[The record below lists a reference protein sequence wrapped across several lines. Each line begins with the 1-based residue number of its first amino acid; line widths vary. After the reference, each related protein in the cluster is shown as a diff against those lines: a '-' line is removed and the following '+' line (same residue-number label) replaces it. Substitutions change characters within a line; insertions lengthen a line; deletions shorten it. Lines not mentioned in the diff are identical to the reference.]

1 MKKTI
6 FASIILIVMILL
18 SCESFAAIKSTASLS
33 QNATSVEKG
42 KYVTCTYSINLT
54 EGTVNGFEGYLTY
67 DKDFFT
73 DVTVSGNYPI
83 NNGNGYSKD
92 GNGLIGIET
101 SGEIKSGA
109 LFTVKLKIDENT
121 TKESGQVK
129 VSSASVFNISQ
140 DTCDLANVAVTVSV
154 KEAEQPET
162 PSDDNKDENKEED
175 KKEEN
180 KNEQQ
185 PPSGNID
192 NNQQQQNQNKEE
204 DNAKPNNNQGSSNKK
219 DNQANVIIPHAGIGN
234 KYTGILM
241 VMLILSIISLIK
253 CTKKKIK

>member
-6 FASIILIVMILL
+6 IASIILIVIILL

-109 LFTVKLKIDENT
+109 LFTVKLKINENT

-129 VSSASVFNISQ
+129 VTSASVFNIAQ

-154 KEAEQPET
+154 KKAEQPEA
-162 PSDDNKDENKEED
+162 PSDDKNDENKEED

-185 PPSGNID
+185 LSGNVD
-192 NNQQQQNQNKEE
+192 NNQQQNQQNQN
-204 DNAKPNNNQGSSNKK
+204 NNNNQSSSDKK
-219 DNQANVIIPHAGIGN
+219 DNQANVTIPYAGMETVYWGIILL
-234 KYTGILM
+234 ILA
-241 VMLILSIISLIK
+241 LSIISLVK
-253 CTKKKIK
+253 YKKNKIK